1 MNAFD
6 SPGAQDYTDSLN
18 HCRSPKPPMMVA
30 KTDTGGTSISR
41 ASRRGRRLVSGLL
54 AAGLWLSTSAGAEEP
69 PGFLAGMVRGTEATP
84 IASAQ
89 VYAYSMADFEL
100 RKVLTD
106 LAGRFQFAGLPAG
119 LYNIV
124 AYKPGFVP
132 AVVALIRPEAERDQ
146 TLDVHLLPEDPSQ
159 PHAAEDYWEARS
171 RVPADVLRDI
181 ETQALGA
188 TLAGSTLAESLSRFS
203 TGLEASTGVDDIV
216 ALGEA
221 QLTGGRL
228 SFEGQLEWVDIGV
241 QGDFWRLQPTSI
253 GAQQAAVEGSANQV
267 SVDLKSQGESHF
279 SLTTASNRLVTR
291 QGGIERPVDFDR
303 VRLDYSQAWG
313 DSGGQSA
320 FSAQVIDEA
329 NFYSG
334 GALEPADIPR
344 ASRTWEVEGSYSREI
359 SDRTMVA
366 TGVRYRERQAEML
379 LGPALSPVL
388 PGPVDRMD
396 IFGEGGYRVRPA
408 MLIEYGVYTV
418 LRDGN
423 LALAPQ
429 GGLVLQ
435 INPHWQVAG
444 RASGRFSD
452 QASFEGLAS
461 DFLPTLYRST
471 QSACDQG
478 DERCYQVQLTRKE
491 GDETLSLG
499 AVHRELGETLRLYFS
514 DDFFD
519 RQESVYLVPGDR
531 LPELQLAVTHRLSPN
546 ILTRLESTYAD
557 GGGGTFYA
565 SNRDA
570 YENEVRYLIT
580 SVDAQF
586 RSTSTGVFLA
596 FHQLRQSLL
605 PQVTGAPSMEPL
617 LSERLQLKVS
627 QDLNVLL
634 DLPAD
639 WALQLNMEL
648 SRGSLS
654 DDEDKDALRRR
665 ILGGIAVKF

>member
-1 MNAFD
+1 
-6 SPGAQDYTDSLN
+6 
-18 HCRSPKPPMMVA
+18 MMVA
-30 KTDTGGTSISR
+30 KTEAGEHSTTG
-41 ASRRGRRLVSGLL
+41 AWRGRRLAAGAVLAGLLL
-54 AAGLWLSTSAGAEEP
+54 AAGAVAEEP
-69 PGFLAGMVRGTEATP
+69 APGRLAGMVRGLEAAP
-84 IASAQ
+84 IASAH
-89 VYAYSMADFEL
+89 VYAYSVADFKL
-100 RKVLTD
+100 HKVLTD
-106 LAGRFQFAGLPAG
+106 LAGRFQFIGLPAG
-119 LYNIV
+119 LYHII

-132 AVVALIRPEAERDQ
+132 AVVDLIRPAAEPHQ
-146 TLDVHLLPEDPSQ
+146 TLEVHLLPAEPSDPR
-159 PHAAEDYWEARS
+159 AGEDYWEARG
-171 RVPADVLRDI
+171 RIPPDVLREI
-181 ETQALGA
+181 ETQR
-188 TLAGSTLAESLSRFS
+188 SLEGNWADLDLVDSFDRFR
-203 TGLEASTGVDDIV
+203 TGVEASAGVDDIV
-216 ALGEA
+216 SAGEA
-221 QLTGGRL
+221 QLAGGRV
-228 SFEGQLEWVDIGV
+228 SFEGQLPRVDIGV
-241 QGDFWRLQPTSI
+241 QGDFWRLQ
-253 GAQQAAVEGSANQV
+253 QASLGTEKPAVEGEANQV
-267 SVDLKSQGESHF
+267 SFDLKSEGDARF

-291 QGGIERPVDFDR
+291 QDGVDLPVDFDR
-303 VRLDYSQAWG
+303 VRVDYSQPMG
-313 DSGGQSA
+313 ESGQSA

-329 NFYSG
+329 NFYRG
-334 GALEPADIPR
+334 GSVEPADIPR

-359 SDRTMVA
+359 SDRSMVA
-366 TGVRYRERQAEML
+366 TGLRYRERQAEL
-379 LGPALSPVL
+379 PLGPTVAPMLA
-388 PGPVDRMD
+388 GGADRVD

-418 LRDGN
+418 LRDGE

-429 GGLVLQ
+429 GGVVLQ
-435 INPHWQVAG
+435 LNPHWQLAG
-444 RASGRFSD
+444 RASGRLSE
-452 QASFEGLAS
+452 QRPVEGLAS
-461 DFLPTLYRST
+461 DFLPSLHRTSE
-471 QSACDQG
+471 SACDQG
-478 DERCYQVQLTRKE
+478 DESCYQVQLTRKE
-491 GDETLSLG
+491 GDETLSIG

-546 ILTRLESTYAD
+546 ILTRLESTYAE

-565 SNRDA
+565 ANRDA

-596 FHQLRQSLL
+596 FHQLEQNLL
-605 PQVTGAPSMEPL
+605 PQIAGAPPLETL

-648 SRGSLS
+648 FRGTLA